1 MNKKE
6 HQIWQEIKYDE
17 YSLNGHIFSFEKQ
30 LKFQGKIVLSYIV
43 HDSIDTYE
51 TFKKLNISN
60 DYNKKKENIIEFSS
74 NYDNKNHELWN
85 NKNLYRE
92 DYLDA
97 SYYEYL
103 LFIEDGKY
111 IITYDENNI
120 KLWT

>member
-6 HQIWQEIKYDE
+6 YQIWEEIKYDE
-17 YSLNGHIFSFEKQ
+17 YLSHGHIFSFEKQ
-30 LKFQGKIVLSYIV
+30 LKFQGKIVLDYIV
-43 HDSIDTYE
+43 HESEETYK
-51 TFKKLNISN
+51 TFYELDKLNKF
-60 DYNKKKENIIEFSS
+60 DNKETTIENITYNNE
-74 NYDNKNHELWN
+74 NHQLWN

-103 LFIEDGKY
+103 LFKEDGIY
-111 IITYDENNI
+111 IIPYDENNI